1 MLSSL
6 RAFSHLLLYPQANW
20 ALLELITRWVVCVY
34 SRTLWVG
41 LSSELSCETGSF
53 SRHHNPHRF
62 LQPVVLRLSFLSAGT
77 LGCAVCLTPQ
87 LFPPVFPH
95 TNVGRC
101 CQPAATSPSRSSSQL
116 PVSAPPTGLDE
127 CFFCNSLV
135 VGLPYS
141 SIFWQFWLFFVLN
154 FRCPSFG
161 CSGRQSV
168 STYASILA
176 RSSYLFIFKERGRE
190 GGREKHRCAREK
202 HQLVVSRMPQ
212 TGDLD

>member
-1 MLSSL
+1 M
-6 RAFSHLLLYPQANW
+6 R
-20 ALLELITRWVVCVY
+20 
-34 SRTLWVG
+34 G
-41 LSSELSCETGSF
+41 LSCF
-53 SRHHNPHRF
+53 
-62 LQPVVLRLSFLSAGT
+62 PVDPPSLSACKCGNT
-77 LGCAVCLTPQ
+77 CSTSCCLDLPG
-87 LFPPVFPH
+87 P
-95 TNVGRC
+95 
-101 CQPAATSPSRSSSQL
+101 PAAIFLRVLSTQL
-116 PVSAPPTGLDE
+116 PSSTSPTGLDE